1 MNLKPLSAVA
11 AVATVVFMGAA
22 LNTSSAQQA
31 EEPIRLKMRFR
42 EAKFQMID
50 NPPRMT
56 ESRPSESP
64 GDMVVARGWL
74 RDPSGDRAGR
84 LHSIFTVTGGKSPRT
99 TELATG
105 VFKLKDGQIAIQG
118 VIGTKDIDVLPI
130 VGGTGAY
137 EGANG
142 SVEVTTG
149 RRAVTFVF
157 NVVP

>member
-11 AVATVVFMGAA
+11 TVATIVLIGAA
-22 LNTSSAQQA
+22 LSSSSAQQA
-31 EEPIRLKMRFR
+31 EDPITLKMRFR
-42 EAKFQMID
+42 EAKFQMVD

-56 ESRPSESP
+56 KSRPSESP

-74 RDPSGDRAGR
+74 RDATGDRAGR
-84 LHSIFTVTGGKSPRT
+84 LHSIFTVTGGKSPKT

-105 VFKLKDGQIAIQG
+105 IFKLKEGQIAIQG
-118 VIGTKDIDVLPI
+118 VIGTESTDVLSI
-130 VGGTGAY
+130 VGGTGDY
-137 EGANG
+137 EGAGG

-157 NVVP
+157 NVIP